1 LVTNDQKKDFE
12 MRMSIGMKI
21 GGGFVLLLLFMAAV
35 AIQSSL
41 IMGTTISDAANV
53 DQRVVRLS
61 LDYQING
68 AFKEASRDLRAYF
81 LYGDE
86 KYLNEYKQDIET
98 TQTLLEKRLNNCS
111 DQARPKLE
119 EVLAKVTEY
128 DRQLAGRAIPLA
140 REGKFQ
146 EAVAVAQ
153 SVASYASDA
162 EKILD
167 ELIAEN
173 EQKTSGVVDDM
184 QAGAAS
190 SRSRIVLVSAF
201 ALVAGLL
208 MAMFI
213 TRMITRPILA
223 TVREAGRI
231 AEGDLAGEELVVRT
245 RDEIA
250 RLAEAF
256 NRMRTNLR
264 EIVGQVVQTSKQVAD
279 SASQLAAQAEQ
290 TAAGANET
298 ASTMSEMAST
308 VDQVTEN
315 AQKVSVAAEQ
325 AAAQAAEGAR
335 GVERVVGQMKAIEQ
349 SSANVS
355 SAINALNQ
363 TAGQITQ
370 IVDLITQIAD
380 QTNLLALNAAIEAA
394 RAGEQGRGFA
404 VVAEEVRK
412 LAEQSANAAK
422 EIYEL
427 ITAVQ
432 NESGQAV
439 EVMAA
444 GMAEVTEGS
453 KVINEVG
460 TNIKAIN
467 LAIEDVA
474 RQVQEV
480 AAAAEE
486 ISAGVQNVAGTTEEQ
501 TSAMEEVSASTEEL
515 TTLAGELDRLAAR
528 FRV

>member
-1 LVTNDQKKDFE
+1 MK
-12 MRMSIGMKI
+12 MSLGMKI

-41 IMGTTISDAANV
+41 IMGNTISDAANV
-53 DQRVVRLS
+53 DQRVTRLS
-61 LDYQING
+61 LDYQINS
-68 AFKEASRDLRAYF
+68 AFKEASRDIRAYL

-86 KYLNEYKQDIET
+86 KYLNEYQKGIENT
-98 TQTLLEKRLNNCS
+98 RALLEKRLNNCS
-111 DQARPKLE
+111 AQARPKLE
-119 EVLAKVTEY
+119 EVLAKVNEY
-128 DRQLAGRAIPLA
+128 DQQINDRLVPLTK
-140 REGKFQ
+140 EGKLQ
-146 EAVAVAQ
+146 EALTVAR
-153 SVASYASDA
+153 SVAPYGNDA
-162 EKILD
+162 EKILA

-173 EQKTSGVVDDM
+173 EQKTSGVVNNM
-184 QAGAAS
+184 QSTAAHG
-190 SRSRIVLVSAF
+190 RSTVILVSVF

-208 MAMFI
+208 LAVFI

-231 AEGDLAGEELVVRT
+231 AEGDLTGEELVVRT

-256 NRMRTNLR
+256 NRMRANLR
-264 EIVGQVVQTSKQVAD
+264 EIVGQVVQTSKQVAE

-290 TAAGANET
+290 TAAGASET

-308 VDQVTEN
+308 VEQVTEN
-315 AQKVSVAAEQ
+315 AQKVSAAAEQ
-325 AAAQAAEGAR
+325 AAARAAEGAG
-335 GVERVVGQMKAIEQ
+335 GVERVIGQMKAIEQ
-349 SSANVS
+349 SSANAS

-363 TAGQITQ
+363 TTGRITQ

-427 ITAVQ
+427 ITTVQ
-432 NESGQAV
+432 NETGKAV

-444 GMAEVTEGS
+444 GAAEVTEGS

-460 TNIKAIN
+460 TNIKAIS
-467 LAIEDVA
+467 LAVEDVA

-486 ISAGVQNVAGTTEEQ
+486 MSAGVQNVAGTTEEQ
-501 TSAMEEVSASTEEL
+501 TAAMEEVSAATEEL
-515 TTLAGELDRLAAR
+515 TALAGELDKLAAR

>member
-1 LVTNDQKKDFE
+1 

-41 IMGTTISDAANV
+41 IMGDTISDGANV

-61 LDYQING
+61 LDYQIAD
-68 AFKEASRDLRAYF
+68 AFKEASRDLRAY
-81 LYGDE
+81 LIYGDE
-86 KYLNEYKQDIET
+86 KYPDEYKDDIEK
-98 TQTLLEKRLNNCS
+98 TQALLEKRLNNCS
-111 DQARPKLE
+111 AEARPKLE

-128 DRQLAGRAIPLA
+128 DRQIAGSVIPLA
-140 REGKFQ
+140 KEGKLQ
-146 EAVAVAQ
+146 EAITVAKNFN
-153 SVASYASDA
+153 SYGTDVDN
-162 EKILD
+162 ILA
-167 ELIAEN
+167 ELIKEN
-173 EQKTSGVVDDM
+173 EQKTSNVVDDM
-184 QAGAAS
+184 QTSAARG
-190 SRSRIVLVSAF
+190 RSRVILVGAL
-201 ALVAGLL
+201 ALVTGLL
-208 MAMFI
+208 IAVFI

-231 AEGDLAGEELVVRT
+231 AEGDLTGEELVVRT

-250 RLAEAF
+250 HLVEAF
-256 NRMRTNLR
+256 NRMRANLR
-264 EIVGQVVQTSKQVAD
+264 EIVGQLVQTSRQVAG
-279 SASQLAAQAEQ
+279 SASQLASQAEQ
-290 TAAGANET
+290 TSAGANET
-298 ASTMSEMAST
+298 AATMSEMAST
-308 VDQVTEN
+308 VEQVTEN
-315 AQKVSVAAEQ
+315 VQKVSAAAEQ
-325 AAAQAAEGAR
+325 AAARAAEGAR
-335 GVERVVGQMKAIEQ
+335 GVERVIGQMKAIEQ
-349 SSANVS
+349 SSVNAS

-370 IVDLITQIAD
+370 IVDLITHIAD

-427 ITAVQ
+427 ITTVQ
-432 NESGQAV
+432 NETGKAV

-444 GMAEVTEGS
+444 GEVEVKEGS
-453 KVINEVG
+453 KEINEVG

-474 RQVQEV
+474 RQVREV

-486 ISAGVQNVAGTTEEQ
+486 MSAGVQNVAGTTEEQ
-501 TSAMEEVSASTEEL
+501 TAAMEEVSASTEEL
-515 TTLAGELDRLAAR
+515 TALAGELDRLAAR

>member
-1 LVTNDQKKDFE
+1 

-21 GGGFVLLLLFMAAV
+21 GGGFVLLLLFLAAV

-41 IMGTTISDAANV
+41 IMGNMISNAANV

-68 AFKEASRDLRAYF
+68 SFKEASRDLRASL

-86 KYLNEYKQDIET
+86 KYLNEYKKDIENT
-98 TQTLLEKRLNNCS
+98 HTLLEKRLNNCS
-111 DQARPKLE
+111 AQARPKLE

-128 DRQLAGRAIPLA
+128 DRQIASRAIPLA
-140 REGKFQ
+140 KEGKFQ
-146 EAVAVAQ
+146 EAVAAAQ
-153 SVASYASDA
+153 SVASYANDA
-162 EKILD
+162 EKVLA

-173 EQKTSGVVDDM
+173 EQKTGGVVDKM
-184 QAGAAS
+184 QADATGG
-190 SRSRIVLVSAF
+190 RSRVIIVSAI
-201 ALVAGLL
+201 ALVIGFL
-208 MAMFI
+208 MAVFI
-213 TRMITRPILA
+213 TRIITRPILA

-231 AEGDLAGEELVVRT
+231 AEGDLTGEKLVVRT

-250 RLAEAF
+250 SLAEAF
-256 NRMRTNLR
+256 NRMRANLC
-264 EIVGQVVQTSKQVAD
+264 EVVGQVVQTSKQVAE
-279 SASQLAAQAEQ
+279 SSSQLAAQAEQ

-308 VDQVTEN
+308 VEQVTEN
-315 AQKVSVAAEQ
+315 AQKVSAAAEQ
-325 AAAQAAEGAR
+325 AAVRAAEGAG
-335 GVERVVGQMKAIEQ
+335 GVERVIGQMKAIEH
-349 SSANVS
+349 SATNVS
-355 SAINALNQ
+355 SAINSLNQ

-432 NESGQAV
+432 DESGKAV

-444 GMAEVTEGS
+444 GAADVTEGS

-460 TNIKAIN
+460 ANIKAIN

-486 ISAGVQNVAGTTEEQ
+486 MSAGVQNVAATTEEQ

-515 TTLAGELDRLAAR
+515 TVLAGELDRLAAR